1 VNELTGP
8 IPERVTHDLEQLKLR
23 LFEMRPEELPSE
35 QAAALGRE
43 ISAIRLHLKR
53 LAVEREQLHP

>member
-1 VNELTGP
+1 MDELTGP
-8 IPERVTHDLEQLKLR
+8 IPERVTNDLEQLKLR

-35 QAAALGRE
+35 QAAALARE

-53 LAVEREQLHP
+53 LAVEREHLQP